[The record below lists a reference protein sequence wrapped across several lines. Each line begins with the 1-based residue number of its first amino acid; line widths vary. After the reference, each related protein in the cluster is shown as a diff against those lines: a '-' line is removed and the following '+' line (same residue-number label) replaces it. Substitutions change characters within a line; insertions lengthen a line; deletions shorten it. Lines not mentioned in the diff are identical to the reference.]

1 METSQVGELE
11 CNFPQKSYQAQLAAA
26 TAGI

>member
-1 METSQVGELE
+1 METSQVGELG
-11 CNFPQKSYQAQLAAA
+11 CHFPEKSYQAQLAAA

>member
-1 METSQVGELE
+1 METSQAGALRS
-11 CNFPQKSYQAQLAAA
+11 NFPQKSYQAQLAAA